1 MRNPVRDLA
10 NVIFGVLTLMLFL
23 AGCTGMMAQRAPQ
36 TMEER
41 ALALEYDVQAT
52 LHTASDMIDTGLVTP
67 EMAKAVLSQ
76 MDELEVALD
85 AARAAMV
92 RQEGVPGALALV
104 TQLNTQLILYLQ
116 QHQEPG
122 HENR

>member
-10 NVIFGVLTLMLFL
+10 IFGAVAVALLLV
-23 AGCTGMMAQRAPQ
+23 GCTGMMAHRAPQ

-52 LHTASDMIDTGLVTP
+52 LHTASDMLDAGLVTP
-67 EMAKAVLSQ
+67 DMARAVLSQ
-76 MDELEVALD
+76 MDELEAALD
-85 AARAAMV
+85 AARAALQ

-116 QHQEPG
+116 HHQERAP
-122 HENR
+122 